1 MAKTRLSN
9 KKPQPQRER
18 KLELDFDTADCITI
32 LNLKNSY
39 EGMHQ
44 DLEQMIGEVERG
56 ENVEINQKDIGYN
69 IVMLAHIKA
78 VLGYYG
84 EQV

>member
-9 KKPQPQRER
+9 KKPLPQRER
-18 KLELDFDTADCITI
+18 GLELDFDTADCITV

-39 EGMHQ
+39 MSMQ
-44 DLEQMIGEVERG
+44 DDLQQMVGEVERG
-56 ENVEINQKDIGYN
+56 ENVEVNQQDIGYN